1 MHKIFEYVHIIS
13 GVLFYLSSAVNPIIY
28 NLLSSRFRER
38 FQVLM
43 CSHLSTNSSRNDST
57 PFYVFPKDPP
67 TDLQEQER
75 GRPTSFCHYHQQLGT
90 GEWMLSSEKTCSV
103 ISYRHLWYPSLKTEI
118 YNDVKHVNYNTVNN
132 KQFLKTT
139 CKWIYWFG
147 LIWTK
152 SEKSEKN
159 KKKRCTILQKC
170 HLSSHSW
177 SILQFLW
184 TLVKKLAAMHLFRD
198 EMGHLCIKRSL

>member
-1 MHKIFEYVHIIS
+1 
-13 GVLFYLSSAVNPIIY
+13 
-28 NLLSSRFRER
+28 
-38 FQVLM
+38 
-43 CSHLSTNSSRNDST
+43 
-57 PFYVFPKDPP
+57 
-67 TDLQEQER
+67 
-75 GRPTSFCHYHQQLGT
+75 
-90 GEWMLSSEKTCSV
+90 MLSSEKTCSV

-152 SEKSEKN
+152 SEKSEKKQKKTLYN
-159 KKKRCTILQKC
+159 FAKMPFIKSFMVNITVLVNISKKKRET
-170 HLSSHSW
+170 
-177 SILQFLW
+177 
-184 TLVKKLAAMHLFRD
+184 KLAAMHLFRD